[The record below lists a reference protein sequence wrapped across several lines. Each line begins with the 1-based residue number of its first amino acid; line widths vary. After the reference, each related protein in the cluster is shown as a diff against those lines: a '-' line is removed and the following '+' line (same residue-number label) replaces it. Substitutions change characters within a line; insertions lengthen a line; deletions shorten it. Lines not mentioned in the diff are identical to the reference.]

1 MTNEVPPIYFYIPKK
16 RFPKADLPEN
26 PENYWQ
32 WQISQGLDNSGDY
45 GWTLQTYL
53 YLKSGGLRCEL
64 TTSLPD
70 EGIVLSHRPLL
81 SDKVQPTGKLLI
93 ICVQGDRKRH
103 PYAQLHVVQNP
114 LQQVPKG
121 LFKLWESCFIP
132 YWPQPGLIPRDPTGG
147 DRFENVTFFGRE
159 QNLIHELRQPL
170 WHETLEDL
178 GLRWQ
183 ICSSADRWNDYS
195 EADVV
200 VAVRKFGYSWD
211 HTWKP
216 ANKLYNAW
224 LAGVPAILGLESAY
238 QAERKSE
245 LDYLE
250 VASYQQLISAIKRL
264 KGDRELRRAMT
275 ENARVRAEEIGPLK
289 LVKRWE
295 DFLKNIAVPAYES
308 WCETSEAERQRFF
321 QARSLAYKFYFSQ
334 RHLRF
339 IKAKIDFKLQGRKL
353 VGQQLKRDL

>member
-1 MTNEVPPIYFYIPKK
+1 MTDRFPSVYFYIPQTKLPSEK
-16 RFPKADLPEN
+16 LPEN
-26 PENYWQ
+26 PESYWQ
-32 WQISQGLDNSGDY
+32 WQLSVGTNNSGDY

-53 YLKSGGLRCEL
+53 YLKSNGLRCEL

-70 EGIVLSHRPLL
+70 EGILLSHRPLL
-81 SDKVQPTGKLLI
+81 PNNFKPTSKLLI

-121 LFKLWESCFIP
+121 LFKLWESYFIP
-132 YWPQPGLIPRDPTGG
+132 YWPQPGLIPRDPTRG
-147 DRFENVTFFGRE
+147 DRFENVAFFGRE
-159 QNLIHELRQPL
+159 QNLIHELRLPL
-170 WHETLEDL
+170 WHKTLGDL

-183 ICSSADRWNDYS
+183 ICNSAELWNDYS

-250 VASYQQLISAIKRL
+250 VASYQELISAIKRL
-264 KGDRELRRAMT
+264 KADRELRRAIA
-275 ENARVRAEEIGPLK
+275 ENARVRAEEINPNQI
-289 LVKRWE
+289 VKRWQ
-295 DFLKNIAVPAYES
+295 DFLKNRAVPAYES
-308 WCETSEAERQRFF
+308 WCRASESQRERFL
-321 QARSLAYKFYFSQ
+321 QARYFAYQFYSAQ
-334 RHLRF
+334 RQFRF
-339 IKAKIDFKLQGRKL
+339 IKAKIVSRIEGRNF
-353 VGQQLKRDL
+353 VGQNRRDL

>member
-1 MTNEVPPIYFYIPKK
+1 MSQEIPPIYFYIPKRRLK
-16 RFPKADLPEN
+16 TTDLPEN
-26 PENYWQ
+26 PESYWQ
-32 WQISQGLDNSGDY
+32 WQISQGLSDSGDY

-53 YLKSGGLRCEL
+53 YLKSAGLRCEL
-64 TTSLPD
+64 TTTLPS

-81 SDKVQPTGKLLI
+81 SDKIEPTANLLI

-121 LFKLWESCFIP
+121 LFKLWESYFIP
-132 YWPQPGLIPRDPTGG
+132 YWPQPALIPRNTERG
-147 DRFENVTFFGRE
+147 DRFENVVFFGRE
-159 QNLIHELRQPL
+159 QNLIHELRDPL
-170 WHETLEDL
+170 WQKTLEYL

-183 ICSSADRWNDYS
+183 ISNSAERWNDYS

-200 VAVRKFGYSWD
+200 VALRKFGYSWD
-211 HTWKP
+211 HSWKP
-216 ANKLYNAW
+216 ANKLYNSW

-250 VASYQQLISAIKRL
+250 VASYQQLISAIKRM
-264 KGDRELRRAMT
+264 KEDAELRRAMA
-275 ENARVRAEEIGPLK
+275 ENARVRAEQVRPGK
-289 LVKRWE
+289 LVKRWQ
-295 DFLKNIAVPAYES
+295 DFLKKIAVPAYES
-308 WCETSEAERQRFF
+308 WRQISQAERQRFF
-321 QARSLAYKFYFSQ
+321 QARSLAYKFYFAQ

-339 IKAKIDFKLQGRKL
+339 IKAKIDFKLQGRRI
-353 VGQQLKRDL
+353 VGQQLKRYI